1 MARDPAQPVRS
12 KPGDRGSIRY
22 WYAGAGWLGRS
33 ELRSTSHCVPG
44 WDLVKLRLRSPELG
58 RSGTQ

>member
-22 WYAGAGWLGRS
+22 WYAGGR
-33 ELRSTSHCVPG
+33 VA
-44 WDLVKLRLRSPELG
+44 WAV
-58 RSGTQ
+58 